1 MDMIFIIEQTIV
13 NIKLHNLIDTI
24 TRNIGVKLGDG
35 KSTSYIIWLL
45 KGQWC
50 KLDNQKSYIIIL

>member
-1 MDMIFIIEQTIV
+1 MCCGLKRLNLIMDMIFIIEQTIV

-35 KSTSYIIWLL
+35 KSTSYII
-45 KGQWC
+45 
-50 KLDNQKSYIIIL
+50 